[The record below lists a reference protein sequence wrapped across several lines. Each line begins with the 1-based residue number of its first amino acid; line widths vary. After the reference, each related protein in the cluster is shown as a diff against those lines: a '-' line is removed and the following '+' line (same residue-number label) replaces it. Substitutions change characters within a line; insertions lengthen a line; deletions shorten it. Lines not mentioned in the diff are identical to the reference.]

1 MEGAVSAVR
10 GVVVPLLAV
19 DQMGTQEVSAV
30 KVVQCA
36 CGYGPGKWE
45 RGNRGSSGRRGRP

>member
-10 GVVVPLLAV
+10 DVVVPLLAV